1 MREAL
6 WESGAVGAALDSLLL
21 ANRFGLPEV
30 RFAVSTRYSLAVLG
44 ASAHLSS
51 RFGHPVCWPPD
62 ESAAL
67 WDAGRRA
74 IHFC

>member
-30 RFAVSTRYSLAVLG
+30 RSYGALLSAVQPSRTWCECPFIKSVRPPHPLATR
-44 ASAHLSS
+44 
-51 RFGHPVCWPPD
+51 
-62 ESAAL
+62 
-67 WDAGRRA
+67 
-74 IHFC
+74 

>member
-30 RFAVSTRYSLAVLG
+30 RFAFSG
-44 ASAHLSS
+44 AAEPYLVRVPIYQVGSATPSV
-51 RFGHPVCWPPD
+51 GHQM
-62 ESAAL
+62 
-67 WDAGRRA
+67 R
-74 IHFC
+74 